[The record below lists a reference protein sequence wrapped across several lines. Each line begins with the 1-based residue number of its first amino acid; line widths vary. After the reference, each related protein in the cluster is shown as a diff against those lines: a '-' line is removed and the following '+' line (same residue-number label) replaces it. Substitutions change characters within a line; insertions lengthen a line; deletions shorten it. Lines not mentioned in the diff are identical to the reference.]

1 MPSTYAVS
9 LVLQGRT
16 CVVVGAGDVGER
28 KIDALLESGAE
39 VVVIGPDATPDVRAW
54 ARDGRIAWTDRE
66 YAAGDL
72 HGAFLAIAATDDRE
86 VNKRIAEEASER
98 RVLLNVV
105 DDPELCM
112 FTAPALLKRG
122 DLTVAI
128 STNGK
133 SPAMARKVREDL
145 EARFPQDYGDLVE
158 AAAEARAALREEG
171 RHVTSDVWNA
181 ALGPVIDQF
190 AGDGSGAEA
199 KGALLRLLRAGADTD
214 HKERP

>member
-9 LVLQGRT
+9 LVLQGRK

-66 YAAGDL
+66 YMAGDL
-72 HGAFLAIAATDDRE
+72 DGAFLAIAATDDRE
-86 VNKRIAEEASER
+86 VNRRIAEEASAR

-112 FTAPALLKRG
+112 FTALALLKRG

-133 SPAMARKVREDL
+133 SPAMARKVREEL
-145 EARFPQDYGDLVE
+145 EARFPENYGDLVT
-158 AAAEARAALREEG
+158 AAAEARDALREEG
-171 RHVTSDVWNA
+171 RHVAGDVWNA

-190 AGDGSGAEA
+190 AGDGRGAEA
-199 KGALLRLLRAGADTD
+199 KGALLRLLRAGSDTD

>member
-9 LVLQGRT
+9 LVLQGRK

-28 KIDALLESGAE
+28 KIHGLLESGAD
-39 VVVIGPDATPDVRAW
+39 VVVIGPDATPDVRAQ
-54 ARDGRIAWTDRE
+54 ARDGRISWIDRE
-66 YAAGDL
+66 YVTGDL
-72 HGAFLAIAATDDRE
+72 DGAFLAIAATDDRE
-86 VNKRIAEEASER
+86 VNRRIAEEASER

-112 FTAPALLKRG
+112 FTAPALLTRG

-145 EARFPQDYGDLVE
+145 EARFPQGYGDLVE
-158 AAAEARAALREEG
+158 AAAAARDALREEG
-171 RHVTSDVWNA
+171 RQVAGDVWNA
-181 ALGPVIDQF
+181 ALGPVIDQY
-190 AGDGSGAEA
+190 ACDGRGAEA
-199 KGALLRLLRAGADTD
+199 KGALLRLLRAGAATE
-214 HKERP
+214 HEERP

>member
-9 LVLQGRT
+9 LVLQGRK

-39 VVVIGPDATPDVRAW
+39 VVVIGPDATTDVRAW

-72 HGAFLAIAATDDRE
+72 DGAFLAIAATDDRE
-86 VNKRIAEEASER
+86 VNRRIAEEASER

-145 EARFPQDYGDLVE
+145 EAHFPNNYGDLVA
-158 AAAEARAALREEG
+158 AAAEARDALREEG
-171 RHVTSDVWNA
+171 RQVTGETWNT
-181 ALGPVIDQF
+181 ALGTVTDQF
-190 AGDGSGAEA
+190 DGNGKGGEA
-199 KGALLRLLRAGADTD
+199 KRALLRLLRAEAETEI
-214 HKERP
+214 KERS